1 VIDGTNNCMTAFDY
15 VEVNGIRMFGPQASW
30 ATDVSAKKT
39 MSATLQDSW
48 ATNEVQEF
56 SILNSIN

>member
-1 VIDGTNNCMTAFDY
+1 MTAFDY